1 MILLFIINIEIIIF
15 VFGIGSLLLFPYWF
29 RFFLNRNEVVFENTT
44 TFSANIKRM
53 YAVYF
58 SGN

>member
-29 RFFLNRNEVVFENTT
+29 RFFFYRNEVVFENMT

-53 YAVYF
+53 YAV
-58 SGN
+58 